1 MSYRLHRGLTNG
13 SGTWSREAR
22 RVTLLASEL
31 GMALDSE
38 ALILCDVRDLMGL
51 RLRLRAELA
60 RTGRHNRL

>member
-1 MSYRLHRGLTNG
+1 
-13 SGTWSREAR
+13 
-22 RVTLLASEL
+22 
-31 GMALDSE
+31 MALDSE